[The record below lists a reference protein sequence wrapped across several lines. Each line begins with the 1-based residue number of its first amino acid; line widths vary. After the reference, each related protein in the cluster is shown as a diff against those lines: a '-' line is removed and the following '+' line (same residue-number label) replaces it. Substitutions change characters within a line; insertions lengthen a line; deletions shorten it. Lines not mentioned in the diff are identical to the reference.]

1 MLVRHTGKREARMSD
16 SDADTEG
23 GRDVLGWPRPVDA
36 GRQLGV
42 SAAQVKQL
50 EARGQRR
57 AVRTSLGRLIDP
69 ASVEALL
76 RERQGRKGG
85 RGG

>member
-1 MLVRHTGKREARMSD
+1 MSGC
-16 SDADTEG
+16 DAEPAD

-42 SAAQVKQL
+42 SAAQVKAL
-50 EARGQRR
+50 VAKGRLD
-57 AVRTSLGRLIDP
+57 AIRTPLGRLIDP
-69 ASVEALL
+69 ASVE
-76 RERQGRKGG
+76 REQRRRGGG